1 LIDAVGRVGLLPL
14 NNERKERLM
23 KSIVN
28 NSAFGYGQEFYA
40 RESWR
45 FIIVQQEVV
54 KLAQTA
60 VDFPPVQAPASFNLD
75 AIKRQFQKMMKAH
88 EAQ

>member
-45 FIIVQQEVV
+45 FVIVQQEVV